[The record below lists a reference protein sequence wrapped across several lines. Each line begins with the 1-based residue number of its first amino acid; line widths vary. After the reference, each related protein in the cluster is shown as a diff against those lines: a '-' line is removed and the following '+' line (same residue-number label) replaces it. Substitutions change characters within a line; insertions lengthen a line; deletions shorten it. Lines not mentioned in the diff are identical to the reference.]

1 MIAKPSKK
9 TIITLLITIIV
20 IVLGVLGASYAF
32 FAGNI
37 ANNAKTNILVKSN
50 TIDSL
55 VFTKGNDIKIRLTQD
70 NMAQGQGDITDST
83 TTTATLSANNA
94 ASASYGYKIELVI
107 LNNSFTHSSGST
119 PELVLTVT
127 KNVETTIN
135 RLFPHLKPKY
145 EVLFDKLTLTFT
157 NLTERPRFGL

>member
-20 IVLGVLGASYAF
+20 VVFGVLGASYAF

-37 ANNAKTNILVKSN
+37 ANNAKTNVIVKSN

-55 VFTKGNDIKIRLTQD
+55 VFTNGNDIKIKRTQD
-70 NMAQGQGDITDST
+70 NMAQGLSDITAST
-83 TTTATLSANNA
+83 TMTATLSANNA
-94 ASASYGYKIELVI
+94 NSASYGYKIELVI

-127 KNVETTIN
+127 KNGMTIINNMDITTA
-135 RLFPHLKPKY
+135 H
-145 EVLFDKLTLTFT
+145 
-157 NLTERPRFGL
+157 